1 MFGTRYVGAIHGI
14 LLTAWSAAGVAGP
27 VLINYIREYNV
38 THGVPKA
45 QAYNVTMYIMG
56 GLFVI
61 GFIANF
67 CIKAVDKRHHMVK
80 DLESDAT
87 GAIAPVSAI
96 PGRA

>member
-1 MFGTRYVGAIHGI
+1 MFGVIHGI
-14 LLTAWSAAGVAGP
+14 LLTAWSVAAGL
-27 VLINYIREYNV
+27 VLIPEYNV

-80 DLESDAT
+80 DVSVKGLEPDAT
-87 GAIAPVSAI
+87 GATASVAAV